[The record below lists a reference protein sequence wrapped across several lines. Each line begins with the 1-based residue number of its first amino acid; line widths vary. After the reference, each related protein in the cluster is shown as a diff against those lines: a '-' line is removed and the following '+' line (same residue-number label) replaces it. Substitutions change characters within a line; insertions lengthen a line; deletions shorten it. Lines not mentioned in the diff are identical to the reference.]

1 MKRIKLFEEFINE
14 QKSKLR
20 GWTRNYYHAAKAV
33 KSWTAAAENNTETIA
48 FLNSL
53 DCAKEPNES
62 FNRVVGFMTKK
73 TKQHQKRNLKANQAK
88 LKKLQAKF
96 KSDVKA
102 EPGAAEAMK
111 IATATVSLYPG
122 SEALHD
128 STLDVWKGFGLSDAD
143 LKKCEQ
149 RIADYQKEYE
159 AAEKAFEPA
168 EDKFYDYLENKIK

>member
-1 MKRIKLFEEFINE
+1 MEKIKLFEEFINE
-14 QKSKLR
+14 QRSKLR
-20 GWTRNYYHAAKAV
+20 GWTRNYYHAAKSV
-33 KSWTAAAENNTETIA
+33 KSWTAAVENNAENIA

-53 DCAKEPNES
+53 DCAKEPNEE

-73 TKQHQKRNLKANQAK
+73 TAPHQKRNLKANQAK
-88 LKKLQAKF
+88 LKKLQAQF

-111 IATATVSLYPG
+111 IANATASLYPG
-122 SEALHD
+122 TEWIHD
-128 STLDVWKGFGLSDAD
+128 GTLDVWKGFGLSDAD
-143 LKKCEQ
+143 LKKCEKL
-149 RIADYQKEYE
+149 IADYQKEYQ